1 MMVSAEKKEEEKTRR
16 GNIEQHVHLLK
27 VKVVHLLCVIPMNI
41 SIGMNEDVV

>member
-1 MMVSAEKKEEEKTRR
+1 MMVSVEKKEEEMTRR

-41 SIGMNEDVV
+41 PIGVKEDAV